1 MRLVTT
7 LCLLALGAT
16 ACGGGSGTGAPS
28 AGTDDAPVGA
38 WELTSAEPPI
48 DVPSDARVTLTVEEA
63 DGRLQAGGTAAC
75 NSYGGV
81 LRLDGAT
88 WSLEQVAVTEM
99 ACDQPRM
106 AAESAYLDALAQVG
120 TWQVDGDVLRL
131 TGGDVRLTFDRLP
144 RVETTALVG
153 TTWVLDG
160 LVSGTGDS
168 AAVSSVAAGVAPA
181 ELRLDDDGTFELF
194 TGCRDFA
201 GDWTTSGDEVTF
213 PSWGQTDDSRGIG
226 ADGGLTCG
234 AAAEEQE
241 RHVLE
246 VLEGGFTATV
256 DGRRLAV
263 QQGAVGL
270 TFSAATG

>member
-16 ACGGGSGTGAPS
+16 ACGGNGTGAGGVGDP
-28 AGTDDAPVGA
+28 PVGA
-38 WELTSAEPPI
+38 WELTSADPPI
-48 DVPSDARVTLTVEEA
+48 DVPEGARVTLTIEEV

-81 LRLDGAT
+81 LQLDGTT

-131 TGGDVRLTFDRLP
+131 TGGDVRLTLVRLP
-144 RVETTALVG
+144 PVETTALVG

-226 ADGGLTCG
+226 ADGELTCD

-241 RHVLE
+241 QHVLE